1 MIHLLRFIRSLLMK
15 YIFFYLFFAVSIKLA
30 AQDSIRVLQ
39 YNILNYGNYTSYCT
53 NSNNNHITKEG
64 YLRTIIGYLKPD
76 IFTVNELGK
85 LNFYHD
91 RLLSEVM
98 NADGR
103 NYYKRS
109 SATNF
114 AGSDI
119 INMLFFDS
127 TKLTLHSSA
136 VIQSYIRDINLY
148 KLYFRTAQLTEGDTI
163 FLNCIVAHLKAGDS
177 GNDEGDRAEM
187 ASNVVD
193 WLKDN
198 AVPGNYLIMGD
209 FNLYTSSEEAYQTLT
224 SITSDEFQ
232 FYDPVNAPGDW
243 NNNIT
248 FSKYHTQSVSSG
260 GSGCKA
266 GGGMDDRF
274 DFILATDQLIE
285 GSQKVRY
292 KQGSY
297 KAVGQDGSHFNV
309 AITADPNYSV
319 PENVLE
325 ALGNMSDHLPVTMVL
340 EVDSD
345 ILWYNPSENIYKDLR
360 LSLKSP
366 DEATIYLTSS
376 KNTSITLSL
385 YSLAG
390 QLISQSNSDIMKG
403 FNSINIS
410 ISNLKAG
417 YYLINLLT
425 AEGHRTAL
433 KIVK

>member
-1 MIHLLRFIRSLLMK
+1 MK
-15 YIFFYLFFAVSIKLA
+15 YIFLLLFFAVSVTLA
-30 AQDSIRVLQ
+30 AQDSIRILQ

-64 YLRTIIGYLKPD
+64 HLRTIIGYLKPD

-148 KLYFRTAQLTEGDTI
+148 KLYFRTAQLAEGDTI

-177 GNDEGDRAEM
+177 GNDEDDRAEM
-187 ASNVVD
+187 ASNVID
-193 WLKDN
+193 WLKNN
-198 AVPGNYLIMGD
+198 APPGNYLIMGD

-224 SITSDEFQ
+224 SISSDEFQ

-243 NNNIT
+243 NNNNA

-297 KAVGQDGSHFNV
+297 KVVGQDGSHFNV
-309 AITADPNYSV
+309 SITADPNYSV

-345 ILWYNPSENIYKDLR
+345 ILWYNPSENFDKDLR

-376 KNTSITLSL
+376 INTSITLSI
-385 YSLAG
+385 YSLSG

-410 ISNLKAG
+410 IGNLKAG

-425 AEGHRTAL
+425 AEGHRIAL
-433 KIVK
+433 KMVK